1 MRRTSITPIAILGT
15 LTALILL
22 AGPAAAQTTDL
33 NYGWDAPTTGTAVVH
48 YVVQH
53 SVNGGTWTQ
62 IATSSTN
69 SYTLTATTGDSHQIR
84 VAGVD
89 AEDRMGPFSEPS
101 DPFAPDAGPPGVP
114 GKPIIF

>member
-1 MRRTSITPIAILGT
+1 MILGV
-15 LTALILL
+15 LTALILT
-22 AGPAAAQTTDL
+22 AGPASAQTTEVQV
-33 NYGWDAPTTGTAVVH
+33 NYGWTAPTTGTPVDH

-62 IATSSTN
+62 VATASNNT
-69 SYTLTATTGDSHQIR
+69 YTLTASVGDSHQIR

-101 DPFAPDAGPPGVP
+101 DPYAPDAGPPGQP
-114 GKPIIF
+114 GQPIIF